1 MSCTCPR
8 KIVVTGNPYHLR
20 VWIVLW
26 KVLSNLTFA
35 QALWST
41 YLPHFIDEETVS
53 ERLRDLSKVIHYAKL
68 GLEPRSFKFQIMC
81 SDRGLVT
88 WGTKRFWLFFQKK
101 RKKVFKLFLPGSAK
115 IIFLTPSISKVAN
128 VVGRLEEKQRIF
140 VSEC

>member
-8 KIVVTGNPYHLR
+8 KIVVTSNAYHLR

-35 QALWST
+35 QALWSI
-41 YLPHFIDEETVS
+41 YLPHFIDEEIVS
-53 ERLRDLSKVIHYAKL
+53 ERLRDLSKVIQYAKL

-101 RKKVFKLFLPGSAK
+101 QKKVSYSYLVVQRLFFLHHQYPKLQMLLAG
-115 IIFLTPSISKVAN
+115 
-128 VVGRLEEKQRIF
+128 
-140 VSEC
+140 